1 MTQSQHQPAS
11 AEDPAAMLAVLEA
24 ESAEIAKLSA
34 EREAEREA
42 AGITHLAG
50 NVGNAGNQPYT
61 GVCGARGS
69 MTTMRRQ
76 ATCPACLAPAAAL

>member
-1 MTQSQHQPAS
+1 MFEITR
-11 AEDPAAMLAVLEA
+11 PAAA
-24 ESAEIAKLSA
+24 EV
-34 EREAEREA
+34 
-42 AGITHLAG
+42 THLAG

-76 ATCPACLAPAAAL
+76 ATCPTCLEAAA

>member
-1 MTQSQHQPAS
+1 MTESQHQPAS
-11 AEDPAAMLAVLEA
+11 AEEPAAVLAVLEA

-76 ATCPACLAPAAAL
+76 ATCPACLAAR